1 MKIGIGSEKPK
12 TWLQRIVES
21 DRAPAAVTICAGVFI
36 LLSSITSIFGWFAGM
51 DKDLLTT
58 LLAIVGTIVASLTA
72 YVVLGKK
79 DE

>member
-1 MKIGIGSEKPK
+1 MKIEIEREKPK
-12 TWLQRIVES
+12 IWLQRIVES
-21 DRAPAAVTICAGVFI
+21 DKAPTAVTICAGVFI

-51 DKDLLTT
+51 DKDLLSS

-72 YVVLGKK
+72 YMVLGKK